1 MHCDVRFDRKVIF
14 MSTAKTA
21 TRTAFAAIAAAAV
34 FLPATAASAQETEI
48 PEEGWEY
55 SEKWDF
61 VRDDY
66 TAEFQADV
74 DDALA
79 TQFEDW
85 TFDNSLEA
93 VRLQNYY
100 IDGANETP
108 VQRKFRADFWVNE
121 TGEGFETAVYLPGGI
136 TPGVQDLTDG
146 GEYDAHYLLQCRA
159 DDTECESTELADGT
173 VVAYTTDGTYVE
185 AAAFYPDGSAS
196 WSWWGAFEGP
206 LQVTPDDVTSLV
218 LDLSTE
224 PVWHALEN
232 D

>member
-1 MHCDVRFDRKVIF
+1 VIF
-14 MSTAKTA
+14 MSALTSTAK
-21 TRTAFAAIAAAAV
+21 RTAVAAVAAAAV
-34 FLPATAASAQETEI
+34 FIPATAASAQETEI

-55 SEKWDF
+55 SADWDF
-61 VRDDY
+61 VQDEY
-66 TAEFQADV
+66 TESFQADV
-74 DDALA
+74 EEALD
-79 TQFEDW
+79 TQFGDW

-93 VRLQNYY
+93 TRLQNYY
-100 IDGANETP
+100 IDGENETP
-108 VQRKFRADFWVNE
+108 VQRKFRADFWVEE
-121 TGEGFETAVYLPGGI
+121 TGEGFETAIYLPGGL
-136 TPGVQDLTDG
+136 TPGIQDAGEEHDG
-146 GEYDAHYLLQCRA
+146 HYLLHCSES
-159 DDTECESTELADGT
+159 DTACESTELEDGT

-206 LQVTPDDVTSLV
+206 LQVTPEDVTSLV

>member
-1 MHCDVRFDRKVIF
+1 
-14 MSTAKTA
+14 MSVAKTA
-21 TRTAFAAIAAAAV
+21 ARAAMAAAAAAVV

-55 SEKWDF
+55 SEAWDF
-61 VRDDY
+61 VRDEY
-66 TAEFQADV
+66 TAEFQSDV
-74 DDALA
+74 DEALA
-79 TQFEDW
+79 SQFPDW

-100 IDGANETP
+100 LDGVNETP
-108 VQRKFRADFWVNE
+108 VQRKFRADFWVGE
-121 TGEGFETAVYLPGGI
+121 TGEGFETAVYLSGGL
-136 TPGVQDLTDG
+136 TPGIQDRSNGEEHDG
-146 GEYDAHYLLQCRA
+146 HYLLHCSA
-159 DDTECESTELADGT
+159 EDTECASETLADGT

-206 LQVTPDDVTSLV
+206 LQVTPDDVTALV
-218 LDLSTE
+218 LDLDTE